1 MKKWKTAVIL
11 CMAVFVTACGAGK
24 EKSQPAPLSQTE
36 TTALAESE
44 TENETAAKEPE
55 EDTSAPTSKAA
66 QETTSEAEMTPLTA
80 AETDGP
86 LTDAPPVSLTDALS
100 STYNRFEVRSG
111 NYSWSYLDGKETVSL
126 VACGSAP
133 LDANQEKADKL
144 KLPENLRSEFTP
156 YLVSCVVPPD
166 RLIVNEWDV
175 SQLGDMEAE
184 VISTTEYTDS
194 LIIEL
199 KRDKVYELTAV
210 WDEDKLKTNGFCG
223 QAGYVVITE

>member
-1 MKKWKTAVIL
+1 MKKWKIAAVLFMIL
-11 CMAVFVTACGAGK
+11 SVTACGAG
-24 EKSQPAPLSQTE
+24 EKNAQPAPSNETE
-36 TTALAESE
+36 TTALAETI
-44 TENETAAKEPE
+44 TEPVKELPG
-55 EDTSAPTSKAA
+55 DTSQPTCEAAP
-66 QETTSEAEMTPLTA
+66 ETTSAAEVTTLTA
-80 AETDGP
+80 DVPDGP
-86 LTDAPPVSLTDALS
+86 LTEAPPICLTDALS

-144 KLPENLRSEFTP
+144 RLPENLRSEFTP

-166 RLIVNEWDV
+166 RLIVNEWDI

-184 VISTTEYTDS
+184 VISTAEYTDS

-210 WDEDKLKTNGFCG
+210 WGEDKLKTNGFCG
-223 QAGYVVITE
+223 QAGYIVITE

>member
-1 MKKWKTAVIL
+1 MEDRSR
-11 CMAVFVTACGAGK
+11 FVHDFICYGMRRRRK
-24 EKSQPAPLSQTE
+24 EC
-36 TTALAESE
+36 
-44 TENETAAKEPE
+44 AASPFERNGNHGFGRNNYRTP
-55 EDTSAPTSKAA
+55 
-66 QETTSEAEMTPLTA
+66 ETTSAAEVTPLTA
-80 AETDGP
+80 DEPDGP
-86 LTDAPPVSLTDALS
+86 LTDAPPISLTDALS

-144 KLPENLRSEFTP
+144 RLPENLRSEFTP

-166 RLIVNEWDV
+166 RLIVNEWDI

-184 VISTTEYTDS
+184 VISTAEYTDS

-210 WDEDKLKTNGFCG
+210 WGEDKLKTNGFCG
-223 QAGYVVITE
+223 QAGYIVITE